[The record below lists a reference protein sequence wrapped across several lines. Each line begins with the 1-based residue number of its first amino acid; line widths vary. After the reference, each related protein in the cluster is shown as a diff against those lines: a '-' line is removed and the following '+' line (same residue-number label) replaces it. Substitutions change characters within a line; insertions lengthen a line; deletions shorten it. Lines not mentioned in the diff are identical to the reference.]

1 MNDMHNEDEKIQL
14 PVSFLRKRTI
24 LFVDALGDTPGT
36 LDETS
41 WKVFSHRLKGIGYTL
56 TFLPDLVKQLSPEL
70 LRYMSPGQRENI
82 SVEDM
87 YRRIQDLAGLLY
99 KQRGGTYFRVIP
111 TGSLEDLIP
120 AFDAFIKHL
129 KDLLEEDVCSIRFS
143 KSGLSEDSDFFKSSC
158 ASHRIVFKR
167 EASIPEPIQEDT
179 PDPKSQA
186 IIKAW
191 EEIERK
197 FGITIED
204 LDILLGYRVKLSRLH
219 ITTSGRILLP
229 DYEGKEVKMDD
240 LTKAVY
246 FFYLRHPEGA
256 RLKELQDYKKEI
268 LHYYLGITGRDDVRE
283 IRKSVQK
290 FLDPYGNSLNVSFS
304 RIKKAFKDIV
314 GDRIARFYYIDGRY
328 AETRKIA
335 LDRDLV
341 IWDH

>member
-1 MNDMHNEDEKIQL
+1 
-14 PVSFLRKRTI
+14 
-24 LFVDALGDTPGT
+24 
-36 LDETS
+36 
-41 WKVFSHRLKGIGYTL
+41 
-56 TFLPDLVKQLSPEL
+56 
-70 LRYMSPGQRENI
+70 MSPGQRENI

-87 YRRIQDLAGLLY
+87 YRRIQDLAGLGGKTGLLY
-99 KQRGGTYFRVIP
+99 KQYAETYFRAIP
-111 TGSLEDLIP
+111 PEGTREETIEALDAFVKHLQDIQASVFHRFHSISNALSEESCDCCYIP
-120 AFDAFIKHL
+120 A
-129 KDLLEEDVCSIRFS
+129 EEF
-143 KSGLSEDSDFFKSSC
+143 
-158 ASHRIVFKR
+158 
-167 EASIPEPIQEDT
+167 EPIQEAPLDSRT
-179 PDPKSQA
+179 QA
-186 IIKAW
+186 IIQAW
-191 EEIERK
+191 EKIEEE

-204 LDILLGYRVKLSRLH
+204 LDILLGYRVKLSHLH
-219 ITTSGRILLP
+219 ITTSGRMLLP

-256 RLKELQDYKKEI
+256 RLMELQDYENEI
-268 LHYYLGITGRDDVRE
+268 LKYYLGITGRDDVSE
-283 IRKSVQK
+283 IRNSVQK